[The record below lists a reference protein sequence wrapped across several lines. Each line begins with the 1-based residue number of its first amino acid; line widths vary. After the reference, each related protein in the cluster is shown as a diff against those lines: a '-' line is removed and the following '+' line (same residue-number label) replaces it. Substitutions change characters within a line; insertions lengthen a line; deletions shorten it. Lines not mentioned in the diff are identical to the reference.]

1 MGSNRIE
8 DRFAGVLIKALDTNR
23 VLLVLR
29 SDKCSEPYNW
39 ALVSGGINT
48 EEDTLEGLK
57 REVFEEL
64 GTNPDILKYE
74 FIDMETEGDMKF
86 FYYEGFTEHEF
97 SPILNEEHDD
107 FGWFDVNE
115 LPSPLYSKVGN
126 KIKNICKIKNKK

>member
-1 MGSNRIE
+1 MGLDRIE
-8 DRFAGVLIKALDTNR
+8 DRFAGVLVKALDTNR

-74 FIDMETEGDMKF
+74 FIDTETEGDMKF

-107 FGWFDVNE
+107 FGWFEVDN
-115 LPSPLYSKVGN
+115 LPSPLFSKLGD
-126 KIKNICKIKNKK
+126 KIKDICKIKKKK